1 VAGRDPLSYR
11 NTAQW
16 SAWTP
21 IAPAWTATGT
31 DPAVNNGSIL
41 ASYRRIGTFGAYRGR
56 IVMGS
61 GTTYG
66 TGSWQVDLPDGWVAS
81 SVLGAQALQAGWA
94 VYNDTGTNTRE
105 GSCYVD
111 AAGTVLNF
119 TSGSPWSFVGAT
131 VPFTWTTGDYLAWG
145 ITLELDYE

>member
-1 VAGRDPLSYR
+1 
-11 NTAQW
+11 
-16 SAWTP
+16 
-21 IAPAWTATGT
+21 
-31 DPAVNNGSIL
+31 
-41 ASYRRIGTFGAYRGR
+41 
-56 IVMGS
+56 MGS

-81 SVLGAQALQAGWA
+81 SVLGAQALQAGWS

-105 GSCYVD
+105 GSCYAD

-131 VPFTWTTGDYLAWG
+131 TPFTWASGDYLVWG